1 LLVNTGY
8 KYLLKEKLNKIEKKE
23 NEAKKHLKNVISFN
37 IEEITIEEIEVDD
50 QLEVDDAEVED
61 EEEKFLI
68 ENIFLEE

>member
-50 QLEVDDAEVED
+50 AEVED